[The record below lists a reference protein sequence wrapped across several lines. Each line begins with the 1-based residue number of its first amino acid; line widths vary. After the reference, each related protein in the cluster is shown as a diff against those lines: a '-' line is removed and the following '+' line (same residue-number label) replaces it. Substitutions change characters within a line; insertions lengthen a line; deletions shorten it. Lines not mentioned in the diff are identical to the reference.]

1 MIMNIKVN
9 VMFTISA
16 VVLFFLGLGLTF
28 MTSFIHGMIGLEP
41 NPASLH
47 FAKAAGGAML
57 GFAAMAWLSRNS
69 VPSQARNGL
78 VLGLTLLYLLTGI
91 EYVRSIMVGSLQ
103 FMGWI
108 MAGMW
113 LLLFVFMALAGRA
126 SMTES

>member
-1 MIMNIKVN
+1 MKIKLN
-9 VMFTISA
+9 VMFTVSA
-16 VVLFFLGLGLTF
+16 VVLFLLGLGLTF

-47 FAKAAGGAML
+47 FAKAAGGTML
-57 GFAAMAWLSRNS
+57 GFAAMAWFARNS
-69 VPSQARNGL
+69 GPSQARNGL
-78 VLGLTLLYLLTGI
+78 VLGFTLFYLLTGI
-91 EYVRSIMVGSLQ
+91 EYIRSIMVGSLQ

-113 LLLFVFMALAGRA
+113 LLLFVFMALAGKS